1 MGNETNYDSRQ
12 SKNKIASSRVGLV
25 DKESGELID
34 DGNLIYIPKKIRIA
48 RFFMGMQEGFENLA
62 KEKLKSEE
70 LNVFLL
76 LISRM
81 DYENV
86 IRITPKEICETL
98 DMKRQNVCRAMR
110 KLKEAHVIDA
120 GEFHSFQLCSEI
132 GWKGKVQNLR
142 KEQARQTKLS
152 MSRNSPAETYLDAM
166 NVADSKLSKFK
177 HSFNYCALGDVAV
190 SPI

>member
-1 MGNETNYDSRQ
+1 MGNEKNYDSRQ
-12 SKNKIASSRVGLV
+12 RKNKITNSRVGLV

-34 DGNLIYIPKKIRIA
+34 DGNLIYIPKKIRIEG
-48 RFFMGMQEGFENLA
+48 FFMGMQDGFEKLA

-86 IRITPKEICETL
+86 IRITPKEIGETL

-110 KLKEAHVIDA
+110 KLKQAHVIDA
-120 GEFHSFQLCSEI
+120 GEFHSFQLCTEI
-132 GWKGKVQNLR
+132 GWKGKVRNLR
-142 KEQARQTKLS
+142 NEQAKQTKLS
-152 MSRNSPAETYLDAM
+152 MSRNSPSETHIDAM

-177 HSFNYCALGDVAV
+177 DSLKDCVLGDEVV